1 MSDKKLSV
9 DDILEEIEQ
18 SRAKQTKKAP
28 NSDLGRVDDIIRA
41 ILEKRQDEQ
50 LQKDGRE
57 LTEKERQSLE
67 KELKSQTRSLSKQFE
82 KLQKEKEQERKKKA
96 DEFARKLHIEPD
108 AEELSTP
115 AREMTTSEIKLNRI
129 QAEQQVKLHQTQSLP
144 PEREEA
150 KKKKYDELKKSAN
163 TQHIRTEM
171 ENISSYF
178 GNYTMDDSSVDESYA
193 RLAISPTSYKEL
205 KKNRSQK
212 IDSFM
217 KESILTKPKEDAEA
231 AEATAQEPA
240 AKPVPDKATEET
252 NAAAAKVQEPQPAY
266 EEDEIEEAVFG
277 YEYTDSSQTGKVR
290 ADLEKRVGRLKI
302 SLTILGA
309 IGVNALLFSFV
320 GKSNAALLLFG
331 KLPVSPLLYALIA
344 LVLLVGALGA
354 GYSIFKDAYEAF
366 QNRRPTKDYLFLLT
380 ALVCLGVNLAFCV
393 KPELLLY
400 SNIHLYTPAAILA
413 LFFVFVSK
421 YQQASLAL
429 KNFQFLSGNKTK
441 YAVVHVEDQ
450 RSALEL
456 TKGGVDEDPCLVCNR
471 EAVFLDGFLTEAF
484 RPDTA
489 DTLCKKMLW
498 VVVPLALLLGV
509 GGFLWT
515 GDWGIAFTMLSGTMV
530 LCSGFIGAV
539 AVSLPFFDSASFARS
554 FAGMMPSYGATEEFC
569 DTNAILVDGY
579 DLFPEDT
586 VIMHGIKTFQGNRID
601 TAIVDAASVLCSA
614 RSVLQHVFLNII
626 GGNRALLKPVDST
639 QYEDL
644 MGLSAWVDDRRVL
657 IGNRE
662 LMINHSIAV
671 PKQSYE
677 EKYQKEGCEVIYLAT
692 GGELCAAFILEFTAG
707 RRAGDAVRLLQK
719 YHLLASVRSV
729 DACLTADLLGRV
741 FHVDSGCFKVLPSRL
756 HAEYSRQHTV
766 QERMDAALGNNGA
779 PLCSIVLIAIAKKL
793 RNCVR
798 FGKLLYLLGTICS
811 LLLFA
816 AALLLGQLPVFGCWQ
831 VICYLGVILGL
842 YWLYE
847 RNMRL

>member
-1 MSDKKLSV
+1 MPDKKLSV

-41 ILEKRQDEQ
+41 ILEKKQDEQ

-67 KELKSQTRSLSKQFE
+67 KEIKSQTRSLSKQFE
-82 KLQKEKEQERKKKA
+82 KLQREKEQERKKKA
-96 DEFARKLHIEPD
+96 DAFALKLHIEPD
-108 AEELSTP
+108 AEEPSAP
-115 AREMTTSEIKLNRI
+115 VREMTTSEIKLNRI

-171 ENISSYF
+171 ENISNHF
-178 GNYTMDDSSVDESYA
+178 GNYTMDDSSVDESYD
-193 RLAISPTSYKEL
+193 RLAISPTSYREL

-217 KESILTKPKEDAEA
+217 KESVLTRQKEDPAEEGIPVEIDEPAAPEAAA
-231 AEATAQEPA
+231 AEANSRAEKKLEPEA
-240 AKPVPDKATEET
+240 VYADE
-252 NAAAAKVQEPQPAY
+252 
-266 EEDEIEEAVFG
+266 EIEESVFG
-277 YEYTDSSQTGKVR
+277 YEYTDPSQTGKVR
-290 ADLEKRVGRLKI
+290 ADLEKRVRRLKT

-331 KLPVSPLLYALIA
+331 KLPVTPLLYALIA

-354 GYSIFKDAYEAF
+354 GYSIFKDAYESF

-380 ALVCLGVNLAFCV
+380 ALACLGVNLAFCV

-429 KNFQFLSGNKTK
+429 KNFQFLSGNRTK
-441 YAVVHVEDQ
+441 YAVAHVEDQ
-450 RSALEL
+450 RAALEL
-456 TKGGVDEDPCLVCNR
+456 TKGGVDEDPCLVCNK

-484 RPDTA
+484 RPDAA
-489 DTLCKKMLW
+489 DEFCRKMLW
-498 VVVPLALLLGV
+498 VALPLALLLGV
-509 GGFLWT
+509 GGFFRT
-515 GDWGIAFTMLSGTMV
+515 GNWGIAFTMLSGTMV
-530 LCSGFIGAV
+530 LCSGFIGAL
-539 AVSLPFFDSASFARS
+539 AVSLPFFDSSSFARS
-554 FAGMMPSYGATEEFC
+554 FAGMMPSYGAAEDFC
-569 DTNAILVDGY
+569 ETNAILVDGY
-579 DLFPEDT
+579 DLFPADT
-586 VIMHGIKTFQGNRID
+586 VVMHGIKTFQGNRID

-644 MGLSAWVDDRRVL
+644 MGLSAWVDERRVL

-707 RRAGDAVRLLQK
+707 QRTGDAVRLLAK

-741 FHVDSGCFKVLPSRL
+741 FDVDPGCFKVLPSRL
-756 HAEYSRQHTV
+756 HAEYGRQHTP
-766 QERMDAALGNNGA
+766 QERMDALLGNNGA
-779 PLCSIVLIAIAKKL
+779 PLCGIVLIAIAKKL
-793 RNCVR
+793 RNCIR
-798 FGKLLYLLGTICS
+798 FGKLLYLLGTVCS

-816 AALLLGQLPVFGCWQ
+816 AALLLGRLPVFGCWQ
-831 VICYLGVILGL
+831 VICYLGAILGL